1 MPLIAPRHAIS
12 AAYAGLF
19 FGIGVFMPFFPV
31 WLEGRG
37 FDAAMIALALA
48 VPQVVRLVTMPLGG
62 LLADRSGRP
71 RATLIIYAAATA
83 LCFAGIAFAPSASF
97 ILIGLGLAAVFWQ
110 PSLPVLDAYAVARRR
125 EGLIDYGRVRLWG
138 SMAFIGGNLLAG
150 GLLGGAFLVAV
161 PPDTVIWLIVAASVA
176 AALAAATLR
185 EVRPA
190 PHEMPPGGP
199 ARRPSAL
206 KGLAPVLFVGMAAAA
221 LVQSAHAVLY
231 AFASL
236 MWQGKGL
243 SSTLI
248 GLLWSLGVLAE
259 VVLFHYGTR
268 VTRRL
273 GPEKLLLIGGLA
285 GVLRFSVMAMDPPLL
300 FLLLLQPLHALTF
313 GCTYLGAVELVARHA
328 PPGRGASVQALAAW
342 ATAIAMAGAT
352 LVAGSLWQGFGPGAF
367 VASAGLALAG
377 TGLALLAGRL
387 RQPQSA
393 GSGG

>member
-83 LCFAGIAFAPSASF
+83 LCFAGIAFAPSATF

-138 SMAFIGGNLLAG
+138 SAAFIGGNLLAG
-150 GLLGGAFLVAV
+150 GLLGGVMFVQMPVDA
-161 PPDTVIWLIVAASVA
+161 VIWLIVAASVA

-190 PHEMPPGGP
+190 PHEAP

-206 KGLAPVLFVGMAAAA
+206 AGLAPVLFVGMAAAA
-221 LVQSAHAVLY
+221 LVQSSHAVLY
-231 AFASL
+231 AFGSL

-285 GVLRFSVMAMDPPLL
+285 GVLRFAVMALDPPLL
-300 FLLLLQPLHALTF
+300 LLLLLQPLHAFTF
-313 GCTYLGAVELVARHA
+313 GCTYLGTVELVARHA

-352 LVAGSLWQGFGPGAF
+352 LAAGPLWQAFGPAAF
-367 VASAGLALAG
+367 VASAVLALAG
-377 TGLALLAGRL
+377 ALLALVAGAL

>member
-1 MPLIAPRHAIS
+1 VPLIAPRHAI
-12 AAYAGLF
+12 AAVYAGLF

-37 FDAAMIALALA
+37 FDASMIALALA

-71 RATLIIYAAATA
+71 RATLIVYAAATA
-83 LCFAGIAFAPSASF
+83 LCFAGIAFAPSATF

-150 GLLGGAFLVAV
+150 ALLGGVFLAKV
-161 PPDTVIWLIVAASVA
+161 PTDTVIWLIAGASVA

-185 EVRPA
+185 EVRPL
-190 PHEMPPGGP
+190 PHETA
-199 ARRPSAL
+199 ARRPTLA
-206 KGLAPVLFVGMAAAA
+206 GMAPVLLVGLAAAA
-221 LVQSAHAVLY
+221 LVQGSHAVLY

-268 VTRRL
+268 VTMRL
-273 GPEKLLLIGGLA
+273 GPEKLLLLGGLA
-285 GVLRFSVMAMDPPLL
+285 GVLRFAVMALDPPLL
-300 FLLLLQPLHALTF
+300 LLLLLQPLHALTF
-313 GCTYLGAVELVARHA
+313 GCTYLGTVELVARHA

-352 LVAGSLWQGFGPGAF
+352 LAAGPLWQAYGPGAF
-367 VASAGLALAG
+367 LASSGLALAG
-377 TGLALLAGRL
+377 TGLALLTGRL

>member
-1 MPLIAPRHAIS
+1 MPLIAPRHAI
-12 AAYAGLF
+12 AAVYAGLF

-83 LCFAGIAFAPSASF
+83 LCFAGIAFAPSATF

-138 SMAFIGGNLLAG
+138 SAAFIGGNLLAG
-150 GLLGGAFLVAV
+150 GLLGGAFVVAV
-161 PPDTVIWLIVAASVA
+161 PPDTVIWLIAGASVA

-190 PHEMPPGGP
+190 PHET
-199 ARRPSAL
+199 ARRSGVAL
-206 KGLAPVLFVGMAAAA
+206 AGLAPVLFVGMAAAA
-221 LVQSAHAVLY
+221 LVQGSHAVLY

-285 GVLRFSVMAMDPPLL
+285 GVVRFAVMAMDPPLL
-300 FLLLLQPLHALTF
+300 LLLLLQPLHAFTF

-352 LVAGSLWQGFGPGAF
+352 LAAGPLWQAFGPGAF
-367 VASAGLALAG
+367 FASAGLALAG

>member
-1 MPLIAPRHAIS
+1 MPLIAPRHAI
-12 AAYAGLF
+12 AAVYAGLF

-71 RATLIIYAAATA
+71 RATLIVYAAATA
-83 LCFAGIAFAPSASF
+83 LCFAGIAFAPSATF
-97 ILIGLGLAAVFWQ
+97 ILLGLGLAAVFWQ

-138 SMAFIGGNLLAG
+138 SAAFIGGNLLAG
-150 GLLGGAFLVAV
+150 SLLGGAFLVAV
-161 PPDTVIWLIVAASVA
+161 PGDTVIWLIAVASVA

-190 PHEMPPGGP
+190 PHET
-199 ARRPSAL
+199 ARPSGFVLAC
-206 KGLAPVLFVGMAAAA
+206 LAPVLFVGMAAAA
-221 LVQSAHAVLY
+221 LVQGSHAVLY
-231 AFASL
+231 AFGSL

-243 SSTLI
+243 STTLI

-285 GVLRFSVMAMDPPLL
+285 GVLRFSVMALDPPLL
-300 FLLLLQPLHALTF
+300 LLLLLQPLHAFTF

-352 LVAGSLWQGFGPGAF
+352 LAAGPLWQTFGPAAF
-367 VASAGLALAG
+367 FASAGLALAG

>member
-1 MPLIAPRHAIS
+1 MPLIAPRHAI
-12 AAYAGLF
+12 AAVYAGLF

-71 RATLIIYAAATA
+71 RATLIVYAAATA
-83 LCFAGIAFAPSASF
+83 LCFAGIAFAPSATF

-138 SMAFIGGNLLAG
+138 SAAFIGGNLLAG

-161 PPDTVIWLIVAASVA
+161 PGDTVIWLIAGASVA

-185 EVRPA
+185 EVRPI
-190 PHEMPPGGP
+190 PHETARQGGFVL
-199 ARRPSAL
+199 A
-206 KGLAPVLFVGMAAAA
+206 GLAPVLFVGMAAAA
-221 LVQSAHAVLY
+221 LVQGSHAVLY

-285 GVLRFSVMAMDPPLL
+285 GVLRFSVMALDPPLL
-300 FLLLLQPLHALTF
+300 FLLLLQPLHAFTF

-352 LVAGSLWQGFGPGAF
+352 LAAGPLWQAFGPAAF
-367 VASAGLALAG
+367 YASAGLALAG
-377 TGLALLAGRL
+377 TGLALVAGRL

>member
-1 MPLIAPRHAIS
+1 MPLIAPRHAI
-12 AAYAGLF
+12 AAVYAGLF

-37 FDAAMIALALA
+37 FDASMIALALA

-62 LLADRSGRP
+62 LLADRTGRP
-71 RATLIIYAAATA
+71 RAALIVYAAATA
-83 LCFAGIAFAPSASF
+83 LCFAGIAFAPSATF

-138 SMAFIGGNLLAG
+138 SAAFIGGNLLAG
-150 GLLGGAFLVAV
+150 GLLGGAFVVAV
-161 PPDTVIWLIVAASVA
+161 PPDTVIWLIAGASVA

-190 PHEMPPGGP
+190 PHET
-199 ARRPSAL
+199 ARPRGFVLA
-206 KGLAPVLFVGMAAAA
+206 GLAPVLFVGMAAAA
-221 LVQSAHAVLY
+221 LVQGSHAVLY

-285 GVLRFSVMAMDPPLL
+285 GVLRFGVMALDPPLL
-300 FLLLLQPLHALTF
+300 LLLLLQPLHAFTF
-313 GCTYLGAVELVARHA
+313 GCTYLGTVELVARHA

-352 LVAGSLWQGFGPGAF
+352 LAAGPLWQAYGPAAF
-367 VASAGLALAG
+367 LASSGLAGLG
-377 TGLALLAGRL
+377 TLGALLAGRL
-387 RQPQSA
+387 RQPHSA

>member
-1 MPLIAPRHAIS
+1 MPLIAPRHAI
-12 AAYAGLF
+12 AAVYAGLF

-71 RATLIIYAAATA
+71 RATLIGYACATA
-83 LCFAGIAFAPSASF
+83 LCFAGIAFAPNTTF
-97 ILIGLGLAAVFWQ
+97 ILIGLGLAATFWQ

-138 SMAFIGGNLLAG
+138 SMAFIGGNLIAG
-150 GLLGGAFLVAV
+150 GLLGGLFVGPV
-161 PPDTVIWLIVAASVA
+161 PVDTVIWLIVGASVA
-176 AALAAATLR
+176 AALAAATLQ
-185 EVRPA
+185 EVRPVHHVGA
-190 PHEMPPGGP
+190 VRPGFL
-199 ARRPSAL
+199 L
-206 KGLAPVLFVGMAAAA
+206 KGLAPVLLVGLAAAA
-221 LVQSAHAVLY
+221 LVQGSHAVLY
-231 AFASL
+231 AFASI
-236 MWQGKGL
+236 MWHGKGL
-243 SSTLI
+243 SDTVI

-259 VVLFHYGTR
+259 VVLFHYGTP

-273 GPEKLLLIGGLA
+273 GPAKLLLIGGLA
-285 GVLRFSVMAMDPPLL
+285 GVLRFGAMALDPPLL
-300 FLLLLQPLHALTF
+300 LLLLLQPLHALTF
-313 GCTYLGAVELVARHA
+313 GCTYLGTVELVARHA

-352 LVAGSLWQGFGPGAF
+352 FAAGPLWQAFGPGAF
-367 VASAGLALAG
+367 LASAGLAALG
-377 TGLALLAGRL
+377 TALALAAGWT
-387 RQPQSA
+387 RQPQSS

>member
-1 MPLIAPRHAIS
+1 MPLIAPRHAI
-12 AAYAGLF
+12 AAVYAGLF

-71 RATLIIYAAATA
+71 RATLIVYAAATA
-83 LCFAGIAFAPSASF
+83 LCFAGIAFAPSATF
-97 ILIGLGLAAVFWQ
+97 ILVGLGLAAVFWQ

-138 SMAFIGGNLLAG
+138 SAAFIGGNLLAG

-161 PPDTVIWLIVAASVA
+161 PADTVIWLIAGASIA

-190 PHEMPPGGP
+190 PHET
-199 ARRPSAL
+199 ARQSGVVLA
-206 KGLAPVLFVGMAAAA
+206 GLAPVLFVGMAAAA
-221 LVQSAHAVLY
+221 LVQGSHAVLY

-285 GVLRFSVMAMDPPLL
+285 GVLRFAVMAMDPPLL
-300 FLLLLQPLHALTF
+300 LLLVLQPLHAFTF

-352 LVAGSLWQGFGPGAF
+352 LAAGPLWQAFGPGAF
-367 VASAGLALAG
+367 FASAGLALAG
-377 TGLALLAGRL
+377 TGLALVAGRL
-387 RQPQSA
+387 RQPHSA